1 MKTIPNCEF
10 KGGKFIA
17 LVVFLGLSLVS
28 QAADNVS
35 TAVVKDFTGT
45 GAIGFYII
53 GGIIVGGLVLHI
65 IFNHIIKPKED
76 ESQSRINGMPHHHH
90 HRHHHH
96 PHRIIKKTS

>member
-1 MKTIPNCEF
+1 MKTLHNREF

-17 LVVFLGLSLVS
+17 LVVFLGFSLAS

-53 GGIIVGGLVLHI
+53 GGIIVGGLILHI
-65 IFNHIIKPKED
+65 IFNHIIKPKDDED
-76 ESQSRINGMPHHHH
+76 HSRINGMHHHH